1 MSIPRILEQ
10 KYDAST
16 CTPALRR
23 RGTGSAYEITPPAS
37 RSGQTIRR
45 ATAPNENHNDLL
57 TEADLI
63 EAAVEARAGRRSK
76 SKEVYRKVPY
86 GYASCPVTQ
95 PTYARYQDEDLDE
108 DHIYYAT
115 SGNMH
120 RRHDQDFPQVSEH
133 RATSINTVSRSRIQ
147 LFYRKPIPESE
158 KEEQKSKGPVK
169 RYRIL
174 RHGPTTPDPKDVTDS
189 PVKPDLI
196 CDERPEKMTS
206 YNQLDIPQLQQ
217 SFRTPREL
225 ANAQLSS
232 ALQSSR
238 QRNVSAGINTSARYT
253 QPRETEDEHLGM
265 HRADTCMSPHLLHES
280 NLDANRESV
289 GALNIY
295 LPQIPCTIHQT
306 DTAINVMYSFPYDGI
321 QGMAHPPINL
331 RTDAPEHLPQL
342 NGTKYQRK
350 VSPSTVT
357 PVQDIQFNLSRLGSP
372 TYVSITPSQQFS
384 RTTRGAVPDDPERM
398 GQVND
403 ASQPPPPS
411 HQAIH
416 EPSPTKGH
424 SPFAEKPSITELFQP
439 PDHYL
444 NQSLTGRD
452 DAFSIGMLFTAP
464 QQVMPSKAPSI
475 MDNVILSSTLPVI
488 RTHEGQANE
497 DECM

>member
-1 MSIPRILEQ
+1 MSIPRIFEQ

-16 CTPALRR
+16 CTPAFRR
-23 RGTGSAYEITPPAS
+23 REIGSAYEITPPAS
-37 RSGQTIRR
+37 RSGQTVRR
-45 ATAPNENHNDLL
+45 ATAPNDDHNDML

-76 SKEVYRKVPY
+76 SKEVYGRIPY

-95 PTYARYQDEDLDE
+95 PTRIRRQDEDLDD
-108 DHIYYAT
+108 DHVYYAT
-115 SGNMH
+115 SGSVH
-120 RRHDQDFPQVSEH
+120 RRQDQDFPQVSEH
-133 RATSINTVSRSRIQ
+133 RATSINSTSRSRIQ

-158 KEEQKSKGPVK
+158 KEGQKNKGPVK

-174 RHGPTTPDPKDVTDS
+174 RHGPTTSDLKDSTDT
-189 PVKPDLI
+189 PVKPDLV
-196 CDERPEKMTS
+196 CEERPDKMTS

-238 QRNVSAGINTSARYT
+238 QRNVSAGVNTSVRHT
-253 QPRETEDEHLGM
+253 QSREIEDEQLAM
-265 HRADTCMSPHLLHES
+265 QRADTCMSPHLLHET
-280 NLDANRESV
+280 NIEANRDAAA
-289 GALNIY
+289 ALNIY

-306 DTAINVMYSFPYDGI
+306 DTAINVMYSFPYDGL
-321 QGMAHPPINL
+321 QGLAQPPIHLQKN
-331 RTDAPEHLPQL
+331 APDHLPQL
-342 NGTKYQRK
+342 NGSRYQRK
-350 VSPSTVT
+350 VSPSVVT
-357 PVQDIQFNLSRLGSP
+357 PIQDTQFNLSRLGSP
-372 TYVSITPSQQFS
+372 TYVSITPSQQYPHAG
-384 RTTRGAVPDDPERM
+384 RDNAPDDYRQIGQAPE
-398 GQVND
+398 V
-403 ASQPPPPS
+403 S
-411 HQAIH
+411 HSPQTVQ
-416 EPSPTKGH
+416 EPNSTKGH
-424 SPFAEKPSITELFQP
+424 SPFAEKPSVTELFQP

-452 DAFSIGMLFTAP
+452 EAFSIGMLFTAP

-475 MDNVILSSTLPVI
+475 MDNVILTSTLPVI